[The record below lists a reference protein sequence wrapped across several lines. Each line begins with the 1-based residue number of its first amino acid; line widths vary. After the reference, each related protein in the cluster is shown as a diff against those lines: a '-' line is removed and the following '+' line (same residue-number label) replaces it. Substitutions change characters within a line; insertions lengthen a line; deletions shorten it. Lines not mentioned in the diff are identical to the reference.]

1 MYANLIG
8 LLAIRK
14 IAKITLAAAMGI
26 NRGTLDNKLEGKSRF
41 STAEMFFI
49 QQKFFPD
56 LTEEE
61 IFKFDEKTA

>member
-1 MYANLIG
+1 MYSTLIG

-14 IAKITLAAAMGI
+14 IAKATLASKMGI
-26 NRGTLDNKLEGKSRF
+26 NRGTLDNKLGGKSRF
-41 STAEMFFI
+41 SLSEMFFI

-61 IFKFDEKTA
+61 IFKFDERTA

>member
-14 IAKITLAAAMGI
+14 IAKTALAAAMGI

-41 STAEMFFI
+41 SAAEMFFI